1 MTGTGGV
8 ATKGLIDFCCTWSCI
23 LCSSLI
29 KVFWS
34 RGKAWSGQTLE
45 RGSAAA
51 LFEPVFFEGAAPLD
65 KGVFLGLTLACSLRL
80 DIREAVMDSAG
91 LGEDLLPSFVCFL
104 CTLFHG
110 GT

>member
-8 ATKGLIDFCCTWSCI
+8 ATKGQIDFCCTWSCI

-34 RGKAWSGQTLE
+34 RGKAWSGRTL
-45 RGSAAA
+45 
-51 LFEPVFFEGAAPLD
+51 LEPVFLEGAVPLD

-91 LGEDLLPSFVCFL
+91 LEEDLLPSFVCFS

>member
-29 KVFWS
+29 KMFWS
-34 RGKAWSGQTLE
+34 RGKAWSGQTLDT
-45 RGSAAA
+45 
-51 LFEPVFFEGAAPLD
+51 LLEPVFLKGAALLY

-91 LGEDLLPSFVCFL
+91 LEEDLLPSFVCFS